1 MAEGWI
7 KIHRQL
13 KDHWLWKSERR
24 LKWWIDILLTV
35 NHSDSKVLIKGNLI
49 ECKRG
54 QSIRSLDTWAKD
66 WNVSKGAVRD
76 FFRLLQSDGML
87 LTESLQFTTR
97 ITICKYEDYQTEING
112 KETQKKRTK
121 NGKETFS
128 IPKQE
133 CKECKEGE
141 QIIKGWREDFNVYLS
156 ECKSAYK
163 TFMEDENLMK
173 EQTKLNPG
181 LNLRLTLEKGYINFW
196 GAKYGWENKKSSKS
210 VNIDWK
216 KTITNSIDVK
226 MKRVYLTRQELA
238 L

>member
-35 NHSDSKVLIKGNLI
+35 NHSDSKVMIKGNLI

-97 ITICKYEDYQTEING
+97 ITICKYEDYQTELNV

-121 NGKETFS
+121 NGKETLS
-128 IPKQE
+128 VPKQE

-141 QIIKGWREDFNVYLS
+141 EITKTWRNDFKTYKDNCADSFKILSTDLDLKNKIESLYPKMDFDKSLAKSFLGYWSTEDGWGIKKKSDSENINWKATIIKTIHFN
-156 ECKSAYK
+156 EIQK
-163 TFMEDENLMK
+163 
-173 EQTKLNPG
+173 
-181 LNLRLTLEKGYINFW
+181 
-196 GAKYGWENKKSSKS
+196 
-210 VNIDWK
+210 
-216 KTITNSIDVK
+216 
-226 MKRVYLTRQELA
+226 
-238 L
+238 